1 MIRGL
6 HTPAAP
12 PPPPVVRSAIARTF
26 TSGTTT
32 SVTFGLTGLTTGATY
47 RVGLFGPGKTG
58 PQLTDLTA
66 SGTGFTT
73 TGGTDL
79 TLVAEGAT
87 ASGLTITT
95 GVLSSDGEYTVRVR
109 LSTVATYPSSGRL
122 TVYYDK
128 TFSAGWLRVKPKVT
142 TVTGNQVVTGGF
154 NVVGSLLRNG
164 VAVGG
169 TTGSGGSTTVAVG
182 ANAGATAQGSNA
194 VAVGYAAGQNNQATG
209 SIVINATGSVLN
221 NTTPNTCVIKP
232 IRTISGGSLPSGF
245 TQLYW
250 NQSTGEV
257 LTYDPSPS

>member
-1 MIRGL
+1 MLKGIQAAMR
-6 HTPAAP
+6 PATA
-12 PPPPVVRSAIARTF
+12 PVVRAAVKPAF

-58 PQLTDLTA
+58 PQLTGLTA
-66 SGTGFTT
+66 SGTGFTGT
-73 TGGTDL
+73 DETDL
-79 TLVAEGAT
+79 TLVAGGAT

-182 ANAGATAQGSNA
+182 ANAGASGQGSNA
-194 VAVGYAAGQNNQATG
+194 VAVGANAGQNNQATG

-221 NTTPNTCVIKP
+221 NTAPNTCVIKP

-245 TQLYW
+245 TLLYW

-257 LTYDPSPS
+257 LTYDPSPA